1 MWVSEK
7 KERKGHWK
15 EERRRKREERRG
27 VARATRLSS
36 TPRAAGDL
44 RTPS

>member
-1 MWVSEK
+1 MS
-7 KERKGHWK
+7 RRRRRR
-15 EERRRKREERRG
+15 RRRKGRRRKGEERRG
-27 VARATRLSS
+27 VAREARLSS

>member
-1 MWVSEK
+1 M
-7 KERKGHWK
+7 G
-15 EERRRKREERRG
+15 RRR
-27 VARATRLSS
+27 VAREGRLSS

>member
-1 MWVSEK
+1 MS
-7 KERKGHWK
+7 RRRR
-15 EERRRKREERRG
+15 RRRKGRRRRGRGEERRG
-27 VARATRLSS
+27 VARALRLSS